1 VFGGSASKGGSGN
14 GGAANGSPGNG
25 RYTMGGALNSP
36 TDSSSEGGG
45 NNSPASG
52 GKPRWQKAAA
62 ALAKTRRLYREWLN
76 MDDDLL
82 GDDK

>member
-1 VFGGSASKGGSGN
+1 MFGGGGGVGSAGKN
-14 GGAANGSPGNG
+14 NKANGSPAK
-25 RYTMGGALNSP
+25 YTMGGGSSP
-36 TDSSSEGGG
+36 TDSAG

-76 MDDDLL
+76 MDDNLL
-82 GDDK
+82 GDDN